1 MRDAAEEPPTAASA
15 WDDLLESIGGGAD
28 GSVGGCWSERP
39 RLLCFGDVAEL
50 PLPLPT
56 TDGHPI
62 SPIGDWAEIRL
73 ADAVVVDA
81 FRMEHLG
88 LMTIVGP
95 VVDPGASLAYV
106 IAVDLQYPARCRTV
120 LQAAVDGLQRLRL
133 PASVQQAGE
142 RQDCDATRG
151 NPVLIV
157 ACNAAAFLELFP
169 EYEAEAMAGMIRRQ
183 AFRLGA
189 GVVYCKDKGDRE
201 TVVYHVGACL
211 GKASD
216 CLRESVRA
224 DSFTHPLMVFRPG
237 ADSAE
242 LIAATLPAEL
252 PDAAFDQ
259 LFGGDDRD
267 GPDGS
272 AGRPPVVVAMPHDE
286 LVERVRQA
294 VTELELSQASS
305 NVRTPARRRRHSSN
319 TLESPAIFSSP
330 GSSAATPHSQSAVK
344 SFFESLLSPKA
355 TAGAEEP

>member
-28 GSVGGCWSERP
+28 GFVGGYAPVAVVGQSDDACCRCWSERP

-62 SPIGDWAEIRL
+62 SPSRTASDVLLANVTERARALVGDWAEIRL

-157 ACNAAAFLELFP
+157 ACNAAPFLERFP
-169 EYEAEAMAGMIRRQ
+169 EYEAEAMA
-183 AFRLGA
+183 
-189 GVVYCKDKGDRE
+189 
-201 TVVYHVGACL
+201 
-211 GKASD
+211 
-216 CLRESVRA
+216 VR
-224 DSFTHPLMVFRPG
+224 
-237 ADSAE
+237 
-242 LIAATLPAEL
+242 
-252 PDAAFDQ
+252 
-259 LFGGDDRD
+259 
-267 GPDGS
+267 
-272 AGRPPVVVAMPHDE
+272 
-286 LVERVRQA
+286 
-294 VTELELSQASS
+294 
-305 NVRTPARRRRHSSN
+305 
-319 TLESPAIFSSP
+319 
-330 GSSAATPHSQSAVK
+330 
-344 SFFESLLSPKA
+344 
-355 TAGAEEP
+355 